1 MLNSTRDS
9 MIDPRVPTHLASR
22 GVSHAVIGAL
32 ALAAHGA
39 PRYSAD
45 ADLMVL
51 DPVVLRPDFWAG
63 AGLQPS
69 ELRTGD
75 EGDPLAGLATFPG
88 PPPLDLIVGKGY
100 AARQALDGAIRVA
113 GLPCPVVDP
122 LGLALLKLEAGGPKD
137 IQDLVLLMDA
147 QIALNGWDLMAAVE
161 PHLASLT
168 PHAKRSW
175 EKLKR
180 LLA

>member
-1 MLNSTRDS
+1 
-9 MIDPRVPTHLASR
+9 MIDPRVPAHLVSR
-22 GVSHAVIGAL
+22 GVRHAIIGAL

-45 ADLMVL
+45 ADLMVM
-51 DPVVLRPDFWAG
+51 DPAVLRPDFWIG
-63 AGLQPS
+63 AGLQPG

-88 PPPLDLIVGKGY
+88 TPPLDLIVGKGY
-100 AARQALDGAIRVA
+100 AARQALDGAIRVT

-137 IQDLVLLMDA
+137 IQDLVLLRDA
-147 QIALNGWDLMAAVE
+147 QAALTGWNLMAAVE
-161 PHLASLT
+161 PHVVKLT
-168 PHAKRSW
+168 PHAARSW
-175 EKLKR
+175 EKLKG